1 MVKFIVYRWTA
12 ELGRVR
18 GQLAVLVVK
27 ALKTNYRGVKGHRAQ
42 SALNLCKM
50 SVNLACRNVGESDN

>member
-12 ELGRVR
+12 EFVK
-18 GQLAVLVVK
+18 GQLAFLIVQAEK
-27 ALKTNYRGVKGHRAQ
+27 ANYRGIKGHQPQ

-50 SVNLACRNVGESDN
+50 SVNLACRNAGESDN

>member
-1 MVKFIVYRWTA
+1 MVKFILYRWPA
-12 ELGRVR
+12 ELVRVKR
-18 GQLAVLVVK
+18 QLAFLVVK
-27 ALKTNYRGVKGHRAQ
+27 AQKTNHRGIKGHEAQ